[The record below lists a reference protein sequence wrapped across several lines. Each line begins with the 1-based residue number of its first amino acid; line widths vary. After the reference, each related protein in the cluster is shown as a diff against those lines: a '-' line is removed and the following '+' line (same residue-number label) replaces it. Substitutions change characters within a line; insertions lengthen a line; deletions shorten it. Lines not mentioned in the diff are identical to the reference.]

1 MPDLPTLQEA
11 DEEMR
16 ESSPERLSCSSQ
28 SASGPLFFSDM
39 PAASFLESASGAE
52 VSGGA
57 VHQKSSAPAPA
68 FKLDACPSFAE
79 QRGRALFLERH
90 ATLQRAVFDSVE
102 EGDEEDDGV
111 PLPSRHELKL
121 GGSSSC
127 PYLPGWDMPGSD
139 IWAMAGDALKTM
151 DAEAAKVHFE
161 PPAGF
166 SPFGL
171 SRCKTIA
178 RSAPLGLGH
187 LALDITTAEPGCKQ
201 QQHVAFAAG
210 LAAATT
216 AGAAVSTA
224 GGILAAAAS
233 AGVAA
238 GPQAA
243 ISAGANML
251 LNRIQ
256 SMAVRRAT
264 SAAADS
270 ILGPSA
276 SASSANQLKQRLRA
290 CVCGASVMFFLVN
303 VVSMQDS
310 LSSMDFEN
318 DVGSSMKLV
327 LDLVTSGPS
336 VMENCRELLQMGVMT
351 TLGVGQRAGGIAGAG
366 GFGGGANF
374 DLSAG
379 AGLLQ
384 GMLSATGN
392 GGN

>member
-1 MPDLPTLQEA
+1 MPEA
-11 DEEMR
+11 T
-16 ESSPERLSCSSQ
+16 
-28 SASGPLFFSDM
+28 
-39 PAASFLESASGAE
+39 FLESSGPE
-52 VSGGA
+52 VSAGA
-57 VHQKSSAPAPA
+57 AQQRASAPAPT
-68 FKLDACPSFAE
+68 FSLDACPSFAE
-79 QRGRALFLERH
+79 QRGRSLFLERH

-102 EGDEEDDGV
+102 EGDEEGDGV
-111 PLPSRHELKL
+111 PLPSKQQLHLQDK
-121 GGSSSC
+121 SAC
-127 PYLPGWDMPGSD
+127 PYLPGWGMPGSD
-139 IWAMAGDALKTM
+139 IWSKAGDALKTM
-151 DAEAAKVHFE
+151 DAEAAKLHFE

-171 SRCKTIA
+171 SRCRTIA
-178 RSAPLGLGH
+178 RTAPLGLGS
-187 LALDITTAEPGCKQ
+187 LALEITTAAEPKHQ
-201 QQHVAFAAG
+201 QQQQQVAFAAG

-243 ISAGANML
+243 INAGANML
-251 LNRIQ
+251 LNRLQ
-256 SMAVRRAT
+256 SMAVRKAT

-270 ILGPSA
+270 ILGPNA
-276 SASSANQLKQRLRA
+276 AASSANQLKQRLRA

-310 LSSMDFEN
+310 LSSIDFDN
-318 DVGSSMKLV
+318 DIESSIKLV
-327 LDLVTSGPS
+327 LDVVTSGPS
-336 VMENCRELLQMGVMT
+336 VMENCRELLQRGVMT

-366 GFGGGANF
+366 SFGGGGNF
-374 DLSAG
+374 DFGAG